1 MLSQHVGHFNG
12 GHAVQ
17 TLEKIGSG
25 SFSSG
30 GFAVADENESLY
42 CQSSF
47 SSVPV
52 YPHFRPLVLSD
63 KPLLDCMF
71 AIYSP
76 EQSEYTFTNLFSWR
90 KAYSFRISSAGDFI
104 LIASQKDDTL
114 LLMDPV
120 GPLAGK
126 MEIIEHCF
134 HARPSGTKIKFIRLP
149 EMTATLFE
157 GEPEYNVKDDRD
169 NFDYVYR
176 SSDLAEL
183 RGRHLD
189 GKRNLVKR
197 FNETT
202 SYEYEPLTES
212 GIAEA
217 LAFENEWC
225 ALKNCPISASLCNE
239 REALEEMLK
248 NFRTLGLTG
257 GVIKVSG
264 KVVAIAL
271 GEQLNHDTFVI
282 HIEKANT
289 AYPGIYQAINMLF
302 AQSISKEIA
311 FVNREQDLG
320 LPGLRQAKE
329 SYHPHHMVRKYTL
342 TRD

>member
-12 GHAVQ
+12 GQAVQ

-25 SFSSG
+25 SFSNSFSG
-30 GFAVADENESLY
+30 KNESLH

-47 SSVPV
+47 STVPV
-52 YPHFRPLVLSD
+52 YPHFRPLALSD
-63 KPLLDCMF
+63 KPLLDSMF

-76 EQSEYTFTNLFSWR
+76 EQSEFTFTNLYAWR
-90 KAYSFRISSAGDFI
+90 KAYDFSISSSGDFI
-104 LIASQKDDTL
+104 LIGSRKGDTL
-114 LLMDPV
+114 VLMDPV

-126 MEIIEHCF
+126 MEVIEYCF
-134 HARPSGTKIKFIRLP
+134 HAKPYGTKIKFIRLP
-149 EMTATLFE
+149 EITATLLE
-157 GEPEYNVKDDRD
+157 GEPEYNVKEDRD

-189 GKRNLVKR
+189 GKRNLLKR

-202 SYEYEPLTES
+202 SYEYESLTES

-239 REALEEMLK
+239 RQALEEMLK
-248 NFRTLGLTG
+248 NFRKLGLTG
-257 GVIKVSG
+257 GVIKISG
-264 KVVAIAL
+264 KVVALAL
-271 GEQLNHDTFVI
+271 GEKLNADTFVI
-282 HIEKANT
+282 HIEKADT
-289 AYPGIYQAINMLF
+289 GYPGIYQAINMLF
-302 AQSISKEIA
+302 ARSISKEIA